1 MVGVLFLK
9 KIEYVKVKSEDGEI
23 HFQECRVLACMDEKK
38 YNADEA
44 IMVAKKEAGKP
55 LNLRKH

>member
-1 MVGVLFLK
+1 LK

-23 HFQECRVLACMDEKK
+23 HFQECRVLACMDEEK